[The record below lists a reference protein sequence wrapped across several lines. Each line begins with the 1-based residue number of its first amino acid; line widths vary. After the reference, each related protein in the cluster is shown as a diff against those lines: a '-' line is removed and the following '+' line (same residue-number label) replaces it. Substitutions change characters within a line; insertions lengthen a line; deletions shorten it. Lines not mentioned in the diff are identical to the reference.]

1 MGRSPCQDD
10 PPLACLR
17 IDLVGLDGDLV
28 VGVRDTGAQVLV
40 RNGIP
45 RAHDDGPLV
54 DLVHDRQRRGPTPPP
69 VSSSRHSASPNRAST
84 RRASA
89 PASGE
94 PGPEPREEL
103 RSASSSGMAPTLA
116 PLPGGGT
123 RARRATVT
131 G

>member
-1 MGRSPCQDD
+1 MD
-10 PPLACLR
+10 PSSILYMTGSAVGPYR
-17 IDLVGLDGDLV
+17 LVK
-28 VGVRDTGAQVLV
+28 T
-40 RNGIP
+40 
-45 RAHDDGPLV
+45 
-54 DLVHDRQRRGPTPPP
+54 RRPTPPP

-116 PLPGGGT
+116 TLSGGGT
-123 RARRATVT
+123 RARRAAASAQP
-131 G
+131 GDRPQGGLAHKLGGELGDDRCGQPRSPS